1 MGIIEKQATKNV
13 IYSYMG
19 IAIGFVTFILSAYIL
34 QANENGLTGILVSI
48 SALFSQF
55 AALGFNGVT
64 VRFFPYFRNKE
75 KGHHGYLFYGII
87 ITLIGFLVCYGVFF
101 IFKEEV
107 IASNQGKS
115 KLFVDYL
122 YYLMPLTFFTLF
134 FNLFDYYLR
143 ACYSSVIGSSSRDF
157 TQRILILVSLLLYS
171 TKLIEFSTFVFLF
184 VASTCIPTVIL
195 LFYIIKLGE
204 WHIRPV
210 RGFVSKE
217 LRNEMIKLS
226 LFSLLAGG
234 AGILIANVDIIMVN
248 QKLGLHD
255 TGVYRIAFYFGTI
268 ISIPV
273 RSLYRITMGIVSD
286 AFKKDD
292 LAGITSL
299 YKKSCNSQL
308 VIGLLLFI
316 GIWSNIDNIMALLPP
331 VYAEGRNVI
340 LFISA
345 GYLIDMGTGINY
357 IIMITSKYYRFD
369 GYFTIIVLL
378 LTILANYLLIP
389 VYGITGSAIA
399 SAITI
404 TVYNIMRWV
413 FLYLKFKMQPF
424 DMNTLKIIVIAAIAF
439 LPGYFIPQFP
449 ACFHSHIMNTI
460 IDIAIRS
467 SIVGGIFI
475 LLILKT
481 ESSPE
486 INNKI
491 RKNLKRFSIN
501 I

>member
-1 MGIIEKQATKNV
+1 MGTIEKQATKNV
-13 IYSYMG
+13 IYSYLG

-34 QANENGLTGILVSI
+34 KASENGLTGILISI

-87 ITLIGFLVCYGVFF
+87 VTLIGFLICFAVFF
-101 IFKEEV
+101 LFKDQI

-122 YYLMPLTFFTLF
+122 GYLMPLTLFTLF

-157 TQRILILVSLLLYS
+157 TQRILILLCLLLYF
-171 TKLIEFSTFVFLF
+171 TKLIGFSTFVFLF
-184 VASTCIPTVIL
+184 VASTCIPTIIL

-204 WHIRPV
+204 WHVRPIK
-210 RGFVSKE
+210 GFVSKE
-217 LRNEMIKLS
+217 LRQEMIKLS

-234 AGILIANVDIIMVN
+234 AGILITNVDIIMVN
-248 QKLGLHD
+248 QKLGLNS
-255 TGVYRIAFYFGTI
+255 TGIFRIAFYFGAI

-273 RSLYRITMGIVSD
+273 RSLYRIAMGVVAE
-286 AFKKDD
+286 AFKKND
-292 LAGITSL
+292 LPGINSL

-316 GIWSNIDNIMALLPP
+316 GIWSNIDNIMAILPP
-331 VYAEGRNVI
+331 EYAEGKNVI
-340 LFISA
+340 LFLSI
-345 GYLIDMGTGINY
+345 GNLVDMATGINY
-357 IIMITSKYYRFD
+357 VIMITSKYYRFD
-369 GYFTIIVLL
+369 GYFTIIILL
-378 LTILANYLLIP
+378 LAIVANYFLIP
-389 VYGITGSAIA
+389 IYGIAGSAIA
-399 SAITI
+399 TALTV
-404 TVYNIMRWV
+404 TVYNIMRWS
-413 FLYLKFKMQPF
+413 FLYFKFKMQPF
-424 DMNTLKIIVIAAIAF
+424 DSNTLKIIAIAVIAF
-439 LPGYFIPQFP
+439 LPGYFIPHFP
-449 ACFHSHIMNTI
+449 IYLNSHIITAI

-475 LLILKT
+475 FLILKT
-481 ESSPE
+481 ESAPE

-491 RKNLKRFSIN
+491 RKNLKRFLIN
-501 I
+501 